1 MPHHYTEAE
10 VLARIETLTPPRL
23 TAWLRARI
31 VRPVQSEQGNLYR
44 EIDLARLALLCDL
57 AEDYRLDEDGM
68 QLVMSLLDQA
78 HQLRAEMR
86 LLLGALSQQPPDV
99 RLRLRE
105 IIAQAEG
112 DRPEA

>member
-1 MPHHYTEAE
+1 MARHYTEAQ
-10 VLARIETLTPPRL
+10 LYARIGTLTPPRL

-44 EIDLARLALLCDL
+44 EVDVARLALLCDL

-78 HQLRAEMR
+78 HQLRSDMR
-86 LLLGALSQQPPDV
+86 LLLGALAQQPPDV

-105 IIAQAEG
+105 IIMQTQM

>member
-1 MPHHYTEAE
+1 MQRHYTESE
-10 VLARIETLTPPRL
+10 VFARIESLTEPRL

-31 VRPVQSEQGNLYR
+31 VRPMPSPQGNLYR

-57 AEDYRLDEDGM
+57 AEDYGLDEDGL
-68 QLVMSLLDQA
+68 QLVMSLLDQS

-86 LLLGALSQQPPDV
+86 LLLAALAQEAPDV

-105 IIAQAEG
+105 IIARTEG
-112 DRPEA
+112 DKG